1 MILSVT
7 VTSAYSSWFNAANAF
22 GIAVIADAVVIFVN
36 IFAAV
41 GAVIA
46 LVSAAVAQTVV
57 IAVTEGAIHRAAIR
71 DNRAASVT
79 SVMSAVSGDNYTCH
93 CHCRNGSQNY
103 G

>member
-7 VTSAYSSWFNAANAF
+7 VTSAHSLGLNAANTL

-57 IAVTEGAIHRAAIR
+57 IAVTEGAILGAAIR

-79 SVMSAVSGDNYTCH
+79 SVMSAVSGNCYACY
-93 CHCRNGSQNY
+93 CHCRNSSQNH
-103 G
+103 